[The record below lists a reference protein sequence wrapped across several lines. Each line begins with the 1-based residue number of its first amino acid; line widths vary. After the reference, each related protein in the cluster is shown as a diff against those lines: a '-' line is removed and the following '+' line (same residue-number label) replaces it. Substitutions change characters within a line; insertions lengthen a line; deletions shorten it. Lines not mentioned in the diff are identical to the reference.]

1 MSLHGLAT
9 NFQAGIFPYCSVTG
23 DFQKAAVLNCSELLE
38 VVVLSLAYEL
48 ILITKSIYNL

>member
-1 MSLHGLAT
+1 MVLQQILKQESSPIALLLE
-9 NFQAGIFPYCSVTG
+9 N
-23 DFQKAAVLNCSELLE
+23 FQKAAVLNCSELLE